1 MGQNTIAVKRH
12 RIRTLIADKTRMGS
26 QLLREVLRR
35 DQSIDVIAS
44 TVGYSEALACV
55 GTQKPDVA
63 VISAEL
69 DEDEQKGLELCQ
81 EITRSSPATRV
92 IVLMDVAEAEE
103 VAAAFRAGAK
113 GVFFR
118 TDPVD
123 PLSKCIRCVHSE
135 QIWAS
140 SQELNTIIEAFA
152 RSKKWHGDPSL
163 LSRLTE
169 RERHVV
175 SCVAEGLSN
184 REISKRLKVSEHT
197 TKNYIFHIF
206 DKLGV
211 SSRVELIL
219 CALGEPADST
229 YKKSNEYPQDE
240 ASLVKYYRETVAH
253 GVGVLPYRLGELYRD
268 GIGVPQNLIE
278 AYVWFSLAE
287 RECVMIG
294 QAARHELKAVAVGMS
309 AEHLGEARRR
319 LSDILERRNE
329 KRLSLG
335 SVTFPVP
342 GDLPVTAPKAPDTVI
357 DADQKT
363 DKRGPYLRV
372 EM

>member
-1 MGQNTIAVKRH
+1 MGHNASTAKRH
-12 RIRTLIADKTRMGS
+12 RIRTLIGDKTRMGS

-35 DQSIDVIAS
+35 DQSIDVVAS

-55 GTQKPDVA
+55 STQKPEVA

-81 EITRSSPATRV
+81 EISRSSPATRV
-92 IVLMDVAEAEE
+92 VVLMDVAEAEE

-118 TDPVD
+118 TDAVA

-184 REISKRLKVSEHT
+184 REISKRMKVSEHT

-211 SSRVELIL
+211 SNRVELIL
-219 CALGEPADST
+219 CALGESADSADE
-229 YKKSNEYPQDE
+229 KSHEFPTDE
-240 ASLVKYYRETVAH
+240 ASLAKYYRETVVR
-253 GVGVLPYRLGELYRD
+253 GVSVLPYRLGELYRN
-268 GIGVPQNLIE
+268 GIGVQRNHIE
-278 AYVWFSLAE
+278 SYVWFSLAE
-287 RECVMIG
+287 RECVLIRR
-294 QAARHELKAVAVGMS
+294 AARNELKAVAEGMS
-309 AEHLGEARRR
+309 PELLREARRR
-319 LSDILERRNE
+319 FSDTLDRTDGER
-329 KRLSLG
+329 SSSG
-335 SVTFPVP
+335 PAIIPVS
-342 GDLPVTAPKAPDTVI
+342 GGGPVTASKPPDTVI
-357 DADQKT
+357 NVNQPIPT
-363 DKRGPYLRV
+363 LRAGH
-372 EM
+372 